1 MKDKYAVL
9 GNEYLETIAELAE
22 ATGWSE
28 EQAGKVLALVIGA
41 SEKKACMIASKS
53 RTAQKNMAVTA
64 TEKLL
69 RNYRKLKWSIQC
81 GAEHAIKLLDD
92 GEYQRLME
100 REESIGNQN
109 LRSTAMLTAGNRV
122 LWARLNTALDCF
134 QEFCK
139 NDPRPRV
146 QRQYSMV
153 YRRYIAVPELDVDSI
168 VELANIDR
176 SLFYRDIREA
186 TQTISVI
193 LFGADNFRDFE
204 RS

>member
-22 ATGWSE
+22 ATGWPE

-81 GAEHAIKLLDD
+81 GTEHEIKLLDD

-153 YRRYIAVPELDVDSI
+153 YRRYISRP
-168 VELANIDR
+168 
-176 SLFYRDIREA
+176 
-186 TQTISVI
+186 
-193 LFGADNFRDFE
+193 GAGCGQYCGACQY
-204 RS
+204 

>member
-81 GAEHAIKLLDD
+81 GTEHAIKLLDD

-109 LRSTAMLTAGNRV
+109 LRSMLTAGNRV

-193 LFGADNFRDFE
+193 LFGADNFRGFE
-204 RS
+204 RP